1 MADPLGMAA
10 IFKEYTVANQEPD
23 DGVTGE
29 GGAPGATP
37 APLTAAGV
45 SRRSF
50 AKLGM
55 GAGGV
60 ILTLASQPGM
70 ASTVCSCPSQS
81 LSKFTSTHPGVII
94 VCAGV
99 SPGYWVQTFHSWPSP
114 LDRAVLKF
122 GDMFA
127 CGGRTDYRD
136 ILVQKLLSPQK
147 FDTYN
152 IGRHFAATYLNI
164 KAGKISFLT
173 IPALQAIWYQWLTYG
188 VYHPSAGVTWDGPK
202 IVAYLKSTM
211 S

>member
-1 MADPLGMAA
+1 
-10 IFKEYTVANQEPD
+10 VVNQEPD

-45 SRRSF
+45 SRRGF

-60 ILTLASQPGM
+60 ILTLTSQPGM
-70 ASTVCSCPSQS
+70 ASAVCASPSQS
-81 LSKFTSTHPGVII
+81 LSKWKSTHVGTPLACSGL
-94 VCAGV
+94 
-99 SPGYWVQTFHSWPSP
+99 SPGYWYQSFHSWPSP
-114 LDRAVLKF
+114 LDRTTLKF
-122 GDMFA
+122 GAMIA

-136 ILVQKLLSPQK
+136 ILVQKLLYPQK

-173 IPALQAIWYQWLTYG
+173 IEGLQAMWYEWLTTMRYK
-188 VYHPSAGVTWDGPK
+188 PTAGVVWDGSQ
-202 IVAYLKSTM
+202 IVAYLRSTM